1 MIKGFEVNGKHSYHS
16 FDLRILSRKIG
27 SPPKDDHTERVPFS
41 NITYDFDSVYGA
53 SYSERMITYK
63 LEFIEFK
70 PIKAYCRLINIL
82 EWLHFSDRQNLY
94 DDMLK
99 DYFFEVR
106 EPTVSWSESHGI
118 YTFDVIFPALPAMKS
133 IKNPETE
140 VI

>member
-1 MIKGFEVNGKHSYHS
+1 MIKGFEVNGKHSYHT
-16 FDLRILSRKIG
+16 FGLRILSRKIG
-27 SPPKDDHTERVPFS
+27 SPPKDDHTERVPYS

-63 LEFIEFK
+63 LEFM
-70 PIKAYCRLINIL
+70 PIKAYCRLMNIL
-82 EWLHFSDRQNLY
+82 EWLHFSGRQNLY

-99 DYFFEVR
+99 GYFFEVR
-106 EPTVSWSESHGI
+106 EPSVSWSESHGI

-133 IKNPETE
+133 IKNPEIE